1 MSLASVPTVAV
12 RAALYCRISQD
23 GEGQG
28 LGVAR
33 QEADCRH
40 LAERR
45 GWEATEVYVDNDLS
59 AYSGKTRPAYR
70 RLLAEIEAGRV
81 EAAVAW
87 HPDRL
92 HRSPVELEA
101 FIDLGS
107 DRASPSRRC
116 RPAESTLRH
125 RSVG

>member
-1 MSLASVPTVAV
+1 VTLASVPAAAV
-12 RAALYCRISQD
+12 RVALYCRISQD

-45 GWEATEVYVDNDLS
+45 GWDVVEVYIDNDLS
-59 AYSGKTRPAYR
+59 AYSGKARPAYQ
-70 RLLAEIEAGRV
+70 RLLADIEAGRV
-81 EAAVAW
+81 EAVVAW

-92 HRSPVELEA
+92 HRSPV
-101 FIDLGS
+101 
-107 DRASPSRRC
+107 
-116 RPAESTLRH
+116 
-125 RSVG
+125 